1 MNKLLALISLV
12 AILAGCGADRGI
24 EDVGKIVGGEPA
36 PRGQYPFFAA
46 LVDEDGEHICGGA
59 LIAPQWV
66 LTAAHCLTNP
76 EIKAHTV
83 SIGLEQYRPE
93 VIEKERITVGDVFL
107 HAGLNRGQYDI
118 ALVKLTRSA
127 QSTEFL
133 KLDSGQ
139 SPLPLYKNTPV
150 TLIGFGR
157 TDEGVLADV
166 LYQGQ
171 GRILNDARCI
181 YIPEGYPDTNF
192 NPDNN
197 TCAGY
202 NQAGGDSGG
211 PLLYKTGSGY
221 VEVGLVSRT
230 LMYGAGQYT
239 RVSFFDGWIREIMQ
253 ANP

>member
-1 MNKLLALISLV
+1 MNKLLALSCLV
-12 AILAGCGADRGI
+12 AILAGCGADRAV

-36 PRGQYPFFAA
+36 PSGQYPFFAA
-46 LVDEDGEHICGGA
+46 LVEEDGEHICGGA

-76 EIKAHTV
+76 EKKAHAV

-93 VIEKERITVGDVFL
+93 VIERERIIVGNVFL
-107 HAGLNRGQYDI
+107 HAGMERGQYDI

-127 QSTEFL
+127 ESTEFL
-133 KLDSGQ
+133 KLDSAQ
-139 SPLPLYKNTPV
+139 SPVPLDENTPV

-157 TDEGVLADV
+157 MDDGAMADV

-171 GRILNDARCI
+171 GRVLNDVKCI
-181 YIPEGYPDTNF
+181 YSPGGYPDTNF

-197 TCAGY
+197 ICAGY

-211 PLLYKTGSGY
+211 PLLYKTASGY

-239 RVSFFDGWIREIMQ
+239 RVSSFDDWIKVIMQ